1 MRFKNEVGYKALN
14 LYANKEHVEVVKA
27 LLIDILKQLDK
38 NCEEDGLDKVDVC
51 DHSVAGL
58 IQIFMDVAQDSGHH
72 KLLHNLQYLAV
83 DYGLSH
89 LL

>member
-1 MRFKNEVGYKALN
+1 MRFENEVGCRALN
-14 LYANKEHVEVVKA
+14 LYVDSEHIDVVKA

-38 NCEEDGLDKVDVC
+38 NCEEDGLYEVDVNN
-51 DHSVAGL
+51 HAVAGL
-58 IQIFMDVAQDSGHH
+58 MQIFMDVAQDSGYH
-72 KLLHNLQYLAV
+72 KLLHSLQYLAV

>member
-1 MRFKNEVGYKALN
+1 MRFENEVGYRALH
-14 LYANKEHVEVVKA
+14 LYAGSEHVDVVKA

-38 NCEEDGLDKVDVC
+38 NCEEDGLDEVDVNN
-51 DHSVAGL
+51 HAVAGL
-58 IQIFMDVAQDSGHH
+58 MQIFMDVAQDSGYH
-72 KLLHNLQYLAV
+72 KLLHDLQYLAV